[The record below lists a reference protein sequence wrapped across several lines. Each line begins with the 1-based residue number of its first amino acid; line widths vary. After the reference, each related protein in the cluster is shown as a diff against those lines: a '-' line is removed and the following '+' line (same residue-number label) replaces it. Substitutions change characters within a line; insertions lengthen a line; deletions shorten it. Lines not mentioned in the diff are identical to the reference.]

1 MKPSCNLVAATT
13 SGAVLCIKMAGDEDS
28 VDQEQLTLVVSNDI
42 QWYPVVVSEIWE
54 VPLEVGSLYGNI
66 PLCISERF
74 CETSGRFLSLNVWN
88 RPSTRFGSLLGAMS
102 FWCFVGQI
110 CKLGNFGNKTA
121 ARVHAAHSSI
131 FCIYIYVFFVYALP
145 LLIDFVPLCSLI
157 LHNEHTW
164 NPHFQFLC
172 FFPRIPW
179 RFGTCL
185 LVATKSRGFGDDD
198 LGKGRVANLWVFQPK
213 RPFKITRRKRS
224 SLYLWFS
231 WY

>member
-1 MKPSCNLVAATT
+1 M
-13 SGAVLCIKMAGDEDS
+13 
-28 VDQEQLTLVVSNDI
+28 
-42 QWYPVVVSEIWE
+42 VVSEIWE
-54 VPLEVGSLYGNI
+54 VPLEVGSLYI

-74 CETSGRFLSLNVWN
+74 LRNIRPFSLAECLKPPIDGV
-88 RPSTRFGSLLGAMS
+88 PVTFGSDGVFDVLLDRFANWETLETKLQHGYMQHTLP
-102 FWCFVGQI
+102 FFV
-110 CKLGNFGNKTA
+110 
-121 ARVHAAHSSI
+121 
-131 FCIYIYVFFVYALP
+131 YVFFVYALP

-164 NPHFQFLC
+164 NPHFQFV
-172 FFPRIPW
+172 FPRKPW

-185 LVATKSRGFGDDD
+185 LVATKFRGFGDDD

-213 RPFKITRRKRS
+213 RPFKITRGKRS

>member
-1 MKPSCNLVAATT
+1 MYIRTFLRNIRPVSLTECLKPPID
-13 SGAVLCIKMAGDEDS
+13 AVR
-28 VDQEQLTLVVSNDI
+28 VT
-42 QWYPVVVSEIWE
+42 
-54 VPLEVGSLYGNI
+54 
-66 PLCISERF
+66 
-74 CETSGRFLSLNVWN
+74 
-88 RPSTRFGSLLGAMS
+88 FGSDEFLMFCWTDLQTG
-102 FWCFVGQI
+102 
-110 CKLGNFGNKTA
+110 KLWKQNCSTGTCSTLF
-121 ARVHAAHSSI
+121 H
-131 FCIYIYVFFVYALP
+131 FLYIYVFFVYALP